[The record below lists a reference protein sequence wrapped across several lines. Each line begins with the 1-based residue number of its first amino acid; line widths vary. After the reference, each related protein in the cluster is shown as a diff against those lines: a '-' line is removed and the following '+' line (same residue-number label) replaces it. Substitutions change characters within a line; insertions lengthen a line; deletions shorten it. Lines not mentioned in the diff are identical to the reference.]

1 MDEATTDFGQ
11 YSHGELKRMVD
22 SLNSGDIMKA
32 ADPWRRTYDTLKG
45 IRTALQSYSGQATT
59 DWEGQASSAFYT
71 RMTKLANSVNNTAEY
86 ANDTAVTLEIVAD
99 SIDEA
104 KAAMPDEP
112 SAWDRTTDWV
122 DDKVSGLFGADD
134 ADTRQSEADSRK
146 QQAVAIMQ
154 TLTRRYQASA
164 AILNPPPATE
174 GWDRS
179 DDDPWPPAPP
189 DPTGAGAI
197 GGAII
202 GAGLGG
208 IAGASAGGST
218 SGGSGKSHSSGAPGS
233 LAVAATATGASAV
246 IDPGIHGG
254 AAATA
259 SLGPSSSGATSGTG
273 IDATGGI
280 TGGTR
285 APSPTAGLTGG
296 DRPSPQGVGGG
307 APSGAN
313 GLPGGGRVPGGL
325 APSEGRGSGSL
336 GGGLNRGTGAG
347 RTRSG
352 ANVVGEAPLGEG
364 TGRSVGGFGSAGAVG
379 GGVGSGARPGAAAG
393 GGLARRSGGV
403 VGESV
408 ADSRGGTFT
417 EGGTGIGSRSRS
429 GQAGGSTQ
437 ATGGL
442 AGSRGRRRDE
452 ERRGERPDYLV
463 EDEETWVDGTRPNPD
478 VVE

>member
-59 DWEGQASSAFYT
+59 DWEGQASDAFYT

-146 QQAVAIMQ
+146 QRAVAIMQ
-154 TLTRRYQASA
+154 TLARRYQASA
-164 AILNPPPATE
+164 AILNPPAAGSWGE
-174 GWDRS
+174 KDEE
-179 DDDPWPPAPP
+179 WPPPAP

-197 GGAII
+197 SGAIV

-208 IAGASAGGST
+208 ISAAAGGS
-218 SGGSGKSHSSGAPGS
+218 SGSGNARRSRSTATAGSPGAATDSSRIVTDAAIHGGT
-233 LAVAATATGASAV
+233 AVAATSVPASPGA
-246 IDPGIHGG
+246 G
-254 AAATA
+254 A
-259 SLGPSSSGATSGTG
+259 GTG
-273 IDATGGI
+273 LDGSVGGI
-280 TGGTR
+280 AGGTR
-285 APSPTAGLTGG
+285 VPTTGG
-296 DRPSPQGVGGG
+296 V
-307 APSGAN
+307 
-313 GLPGGGRVPGGL
+313 LPGGGSPASHGIGGGIPATGGGPVGGAYPAAGSAPGVGRGRAGSGDVGRSGEGAGRSRSAMGGSVIGEGSMRQGGEHAAGGVGTGGGL
-325 APSEGRGSGSL
+325 GAGARESARRGSGS
-336 GGGLNRGTGAG
+336 
-347 RTRSG
+347 
-352 ANVVGEAPLGEG
+352 
-364 TGRSVGGFGSAGAVG
+364 
-379 GGVGSGARPGAAAG
+379 
-393 GGLARRSGGV
+393 ARRSGGII
-403 VGESV
+403 GESTRSGSSGV
-408 ADSRGGTFT
+408 FT
-417 EGGTGIGSRSRS
+417 EGGTGIGSRSRL
-429 GQAGGSTQ
+429 GQPFGGAS
-437 ATGGL
+437 
-442 AGSRGRRRDE
+442 SRGRKKDE

-463 EDEETWVDGTRPNPD
+463 EDEETWVDGERPNPG